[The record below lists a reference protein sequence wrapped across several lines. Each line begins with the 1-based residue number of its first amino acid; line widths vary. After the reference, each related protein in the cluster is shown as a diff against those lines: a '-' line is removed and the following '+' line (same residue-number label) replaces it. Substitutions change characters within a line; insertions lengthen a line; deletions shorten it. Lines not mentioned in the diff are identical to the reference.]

1 MKTRE
6 WLSTILALA
15 AVLGSVALP
24 YWYERQRTGSG
35 PERTITLTGVAAS
48 GIWTEDLVTGDNYRH
63 NRFKPAQIHLNRGES
78 VHLILR
84 SADVTHRFY
93 MPELGVGPVELIPG
107 HTEEVRFKADR
118 EGVFNYYCTE
128 ICGDCHFH
136 MRGFL
141 TVGNA
146 GDPTL
151 PGSACDEVHRE
162 KAPAFSNLTEEG
174 HYWFETKGCV
184 ACHGAGGVGGVPNF
198 NYARGTVPALNMM
211 ASKLS
216 LESKDEAD
224 AFTQALGQK
233 DGLSKDKPA
242 PGVSNW
248 VLSFAQYQSVLKTI
262 QGGSPPLK
270 ADPKGLE
277 PPLFMP
283 AWKEKLDVAQI
294 NSIIAYL
301 VSQQKFV
308 EHTGWGM

>member
-15 AVLGSVALP
+15 AVIGSVALP
-24 YWYERQRTGSG
+24 FWYEGRRAASA
-35 PERTITLTGVAAS
+35 PERTITLTGVASS
-48 GIWTEDLVTGDNYRH
+48 GIWTEDPVTGDNYRK
-63 NRFKPAQIHLNRGES
+63 NSFKPARIRLEKGES
-78 VHLILR
+78 VRLVLR

-93 MPELGVGPVELIPG
+93 MPELGVGPVELVPG
-107 HTEEVRFKADR
+107 HTEEVHFKADR

-146 GDPTL
+146 ADPAAAAA
-151 PGSACDEVHRE
+151 ACDGTHRE
-162 KAPAFSNLTEEG
+162 SPPAFSSLAEEG
-174 HYWFETKGCV
+174 RYWFESKGCV
-184 ACHGAGGVGGVPNF
+184 SCHGAGGTGGVPNF
-198 NYARGTVPALNMM
+198 NYARGTVPALNTL

-216 LESKDEAD
+216 LESKSEVE

-233 DGLSKDKPA
+233 EGLAKDKPA

-248 VLSFAQYQSVLKTI
+248 ALSYAQYQSVLRTI

-270 ADPKGLE
+270 ADPKGPE

-283 AWKEKLDVAQI
+283 AWKEKLGLDQI

-301 VSQQKFV
+301 VSQQKFE